1 MAAQNRCE
9 TVQWR
14 LCVRQFQI
22 IRGVLRFISSFSE
35 DFGGFP
41 GKANLPNKNGGPS
54 SHCVLFMD
62 TTRRLLSHL
71 IRFSAASR
79 LYRLDIADQAE
90 DRFLVEAYA
99 AVDALHAVESCI

>member
-1 MAAQNRCE
+1 
-9 TVQWR
+9 
-14 LCVRQFQI
+14 
-22 IRGVLRFISSFSE
+22 
-35 DFGGFP
+35 
-41 GKANLPNKNGGPS
+41 
-54 SHCVLFMD
+54 MD